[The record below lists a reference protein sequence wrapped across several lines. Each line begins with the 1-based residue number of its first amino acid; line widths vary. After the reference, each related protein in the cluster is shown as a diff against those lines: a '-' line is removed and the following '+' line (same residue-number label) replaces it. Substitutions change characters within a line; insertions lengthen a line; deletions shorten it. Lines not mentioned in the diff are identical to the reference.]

1 MSLQSTALI
10 EKNKSNFM
18 DFRQLYLDTSTSM
31 SRLVTKRYSTS
42 FSMAI
47 ILLSEPVKTNI
58 YNIYGFVR
66 IPDELVDS
74 LRPRDCKKQLQ
85 TYFDQTY
92 DALNTGTSSNPIIHA
107 FANTAI
113 KYSIPKDII
122 KPFFDSMLS
131 DITKKKYTTDQYKQ
145 YIYGSAEV
153 VGLMC
158 LMVFVGGNRD
168 QYKKLKPSASA
179 LGSAFQKINFLRD
192 ISSDNIS
199 LGRVYFP
206 DINIK
211 RLTETDKQYIEADIQ
226 KDLTTAKQMI
236 KVLPTS
242 SRYGVRLAYYYYN
255 SLYRKIVRT
264 SPQELLRAR
273 IRINNFHKFLLFVL
287 CSIQKLLRV

>member
-1 MSLQSTALI
+1 
-10 EKNKSNFM
+10 M
-18 DFRQLYLDTSTSM
+18 DFRQLYLETSISM

-47 ILLSEPVKTNI
+47 LLLSEPVKTNI

-74 LRPRDCKKQLQ
+74 LRPKDCKKQLQ
-85 TYFDQTY
+85 TYFNQTY
-92 DALNTGTSSNPIIHA
+92 DALSTGTSSNPIIHA

-158 LMVFVGGNRD
+158 LMVFVDGNRD
-168 QYKKLKPSASA
+168 QYNKLKPSASA

-211 RLTETDKQYIEADIQ
+211 RLTETDKKYIEADIQ

-236 KVLPTS
+236 KELPAS
-242 SRYGVRLAYYYYN
+242 SRYGVKLAYYYYS

-264 SPQELLRAR
+264 KSQELLRAR
-273 IRINNFHKFLLFVL
+273 IRINNFHKSLLFIL
-287 CSIQKLLRV
+287 CWLQKLLRI